1 MSDSAAIRRSIT
13 DTGILPLFYYDSL
26 GVSLEVAR
34 TLYRAGIKALEYTN
48 RGERA
53 LENFTVLKRT
63 LSKEAPG
70 LSLGIGTIKTPSEAR
85 SFISAGADFII
96 APIINPEV
104 AELAGQAGLPWIP
117 GCMTPTEIEL
127 ARQYQ
132 APIIKLFPANILGP
146 AFVQSIREIFP
157 GQLFIPTGGVELE
170 RNNIREWFKAGV
182 CAVGMG
188 SKLITKE
195 ILKHAQ
201 YDLLY
206 TNTVA
211 ALEIVRSIANEIK

>member
-34 TLYRAGIKALEYTN
+34 TLYRAGIRALEYTN